1 MGFFPLGKIKT
12 LKERVSLDITKLI
25 REKAIKRAKAKI
37 ALSGK
42 QVSDLSQDEIEIIT
56 AEEEQKIKDTI
67 KTSTFA
73 AVLILLGIN

>member
-1 MGFFPLGKIKT
+1 MRFSPLEKIRT

-25 REKAIKRAKAKI
+25 REKAIKRAKARI
-37 ALSGK
+37 ALSRK
-42 QVSDLSQDEIEIIT
+42 KVSDLSQDEIEIIT